1 MNKEKTIT
9 AVKKYCGID
18 TIHFTVA
25 NGDSLHNF
33 KYCTKT
39 RPSDSIPNAVVYEQ
53 GDRPVTQREK
63 GEGEQLRWDN
73 IKQLA
78 KENRIGT
85 PMYLPPE
92 IWSQIMAYA
101 DDRQVQMRK
110 AQSRSNYIH
119 SVTDFQRW
127 LGNEPHCGCYAC
139 VSDEYIEVCQF

>member
-1 MNKEKTIT
+1 LNKEKTIT

-39 RPSDSIPNAVVYEQ
+39 RPSDSIPNAVVHEQ

-101 DDRQVQMRK
+101 DDRQILVKK

-119 SVTDFQRW
+119 TATNFERWCGEHPYCSCFNCVTDEQLSLW
-127 LGNEPHCGCYAC
+127 QY
-139 VSDEYIEVCQF
+139 